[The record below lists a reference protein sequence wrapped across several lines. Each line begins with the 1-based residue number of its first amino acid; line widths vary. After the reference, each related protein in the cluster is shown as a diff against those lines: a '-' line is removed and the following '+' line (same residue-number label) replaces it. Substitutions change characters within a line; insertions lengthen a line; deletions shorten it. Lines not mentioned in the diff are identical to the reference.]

1 MRSHFLGGEPIGNG
15 QRGSILINRA
25 GLKHEADATSLHA
38 KADHSLTS
46 GEESNEGNRSDEA
59 IVGVYESCAFSYG
72 FPGMAFKLAVTHAQN
87 YGLNQGGWGGRQ
99 DIHPRVG
106 HRHSPARNSFL
117 CCKSGEHCDSRERC
131 DPCDVFGRKKKKE
144 PERNP
149 GGRGGKKRTKK

>member
-59 IVGVYESCAFSYG
+59 ISGVYESCAFSYG
-72 FPGMAFKLAVTHAQN
+72 FPGMAFKF
-87 YGLNQGGWGGRQ
+87 
-99 DIHPRVG
+99 
-106 HRHSPARNSFL
+106 SFL
-117 CCKSGEHCDSRERC
+117 LPPHHQISSFVAFIIRNHLVYFLS
-131 DPCDVFGRKKKKE
+131 PLADVKL
-144 PERNP
+144 
-149 GGRGGKKRTKK
+149 